1 MGAWGTGSFEN
12 DDGLDWTYDI
22 QSPAD
27 VSKVFDRLKAESDA
41 HPDGGDMY
49 IEADFASQLIA
60 AAECVAMM
68 MGRVVP
74 DFPPELRSVPAE
86 AGEPDALLFHQARN
100 ATLSVM
106 RNSELAELWQEASE
120 SDETNPWLAEL
131 NALIERLN
139 PDIDYVPQM
148 PEWDD
153 LDIEEEEP
161 QCAFCR
167 QPVSQK
173 DYFGLSVTEYGD
185 IFESSRVMPIHL
197 GCLNSRLHHKT
208 AVIAFRDDPDRPID
222 LDKL

>member
-12 DDGLDWTYDI
+12 DDALDWTYDV

-27 VSKVFDRLKAESDA
+27 VSKPFERLKRESDV
-41 HPDGGDMY
+41 HPQGGDMY
-49 IEADFASQLIA
+49 IEADFACELIA

-74 DFPPELRSVPAE
+74 DFPPELRSVLANAP
-86 AGEPDALLFHQARN
+86 EPDALLFHQARN

-106 RNSELAELWQEASE
+106 RNSELAELWEEASE
-120 SDETNPWLAEL
+120 SEDTNPWLAEL
-131 NALIERLN
+131 TALIERLN
-139 PDIDYVPQM
+139 PDIDYVPVL
-148 PEWDD
+148 PDVDD
-153 LDIEEEEP
+153 LDIEEELP

-167 QPVSQK
+167 KPVEQNEF
-173 DYFGLSVTEYGD
+173 YGMNVTEYGD
-185 IFESSRVMPIHL
+185 IFESSRTLPIHL
-197 GCLNSRLHHKT
+197 ACLNSRLNHKT